1 MPDSFLKGRMRSV
14 GIALRGLVTLFRS
27 EPNMQVHGVAAL
39 LVTGLG
45 FLAELSP
52 IEWILQNLTIG
63 LVIGLE
69 AINTSIE
76 ELANKVESRQDQQI
90 KRVKDYSAAAV
101 VFAAVIA
108 LITGA
113 LLYIPRLHSLI
124 S

>member
-1 MPDSFLKGRMRSV
+1 MRSV
-14 GIALRGLVTLFRS
+14 GIALRGLVSLFRS
-27 EPNMQVHGVAAL
+27 EPNMQVHALAAL

-52 IEWILQNLTIG
+52 VEWLLQNLAIG

-76 ELANKVESRQDQQI
+76 ELANKVESRQDPQI
-90 KRVKDYSAAAV
+90 KHVKDYGAAAV

-108 LITGA
+108 LITGG
-113 LLYIPRLHSLI
+113 LLYIPRALSLI

>member
-14 GIALRGLVTLFRS
+14 GIALRGLVSLFRS
-27 EPNMQVHGVAAL
+27 EPNMQVHALAAL

-52 IEWILQNLTIG
+52 VEWILQNLAIG

-76 ELANKVESRQDQQI
+76 ELANKVESRQDPQI
-90 KRVKDYSAAAV
+90 KRVKDYGAAAV

-108 LITGA
+108 LITGGM
-113 LLYIPRLHSLI
+113 LYIPRALSLI